1 MKQNDKT
8 QTYKALMMIN
18 NIAEGR
24 VAFDNYL
31 LSLKK
36 AAWSSTNSL
45 DKYIN
50 EIQENKTTSL
60 DIDIRI
66 KVLQT
71 LRSRY

>member
-1 MKQNDKT
+1 
-8 QTYKALMMIN
+8 MMIN

-31 LSLKK
+31 LCLKK

-50 EIQENKTTSL
+50 EIQKNKTTSL